1 MAVRERLRGMT
12 GGAMEDTLIIIKPDA
27 VERGL
32 VGEII
37 SRFEA
42 AGFEIERMAFQ
53 RPDEDLIQRFY
64 QEHKE
69 KPHFGRLVRY
79 MTSGSSCFVW
89 LKRKDA
95 VERARGLVG
104 DTKPACAAAGTIR
117 GDLGLDLPR
126 NSVHASDCCEAAAT
140 EIALIFETL

>member
-1 MAVRERLRGMT
+1 
-12 GGAMEDTLIIIKPDA
+12 MEDTLIIIKPDA

-42 AGFEIERMAFQ
+42 AGFEIKRMDFR
-53 RPDEDLIQRFY
+53 RPGENLIQRFY
-64 QEHKE
+64 QEHRD
-69 KPHFGRLVRY
+69 KPHFGRLVKY
-79 MTSGSSCFVW
+79 MTSGASCFVW
-89 LKRKDA
+89 LRREGA
-95 VERARGLVG
+95 IERARELVG
-104 DTKPACAAAGTIR
+104 DTDPACAAAGTIR

-126 NSVHASDCCEAAAT
+126 NSVHASDCREAAAT